1 MRRGVK
7 SLSAIVFVT
16 AAVSAC
22 APAPAPLPPPPPAV
36 VIVPPA
42 PPPPPSMPLPP
53 GGAALSTVVPPFGA
67 DGVRVTPN
75 RGISSEEQIWH
86 LRAAL
91 NVAAL
96 ACQGPVWD
104 EISRNYNQ
112 YITLHKARLAQTT
125 KLVDA
130 DFVKRYPGRNGL
142 RVRDTKMTEL
152 YNYFALPPVHS
163 EFCDVSLAKTRELI
177 ALPTASLPTYSVTAL
192 GEVDGVFIRFYNAF
206 EQYQRDLADWN
217 LRYGPQAQMIPAS
230 TTPTTAPVKPTTR

>member
-1 MRRGVK
+1 MRSGVK
-7 SLSAIVFVT
+7 SLSAIIFVT

-22 APAPAPLPPPPPAV
+22 APAPAPLPPPPPPVV
-36 VIVPPA
+36 VI
-42 PPPPPSMPLPP
+42 PPPPPPPAMPLPP

-67 DGVRVTPN
+67 DGVRITPN

-96 ACQGPVWD
+96 VCQGPVWD
-104 EISRNYNQ
+104 EVSRNYNQ
-112 YITLHKARLAQTT
+112 YITIHKARLAKTT

-130 DFVKRYPGRNGL
+130 DFKRRYPGQNGL
-142 RVRDTKMTEL
+142 RVRDTQMTAL
-152 YNYFALPPVHS
+152 YNYFALPPVHQ
-163 EFCDVSLAKTRELI
+163 EFCDTSLAKTRELLI
-177 ALPTASLPTYSVTAL
+177 LPPAGLDAYSITAL

-217 LRYGPQAQMIPAS
+217 LRYGPQSQPQPVA
-230 TTPTTAPVKPTTR
+230 TTPAALPPKT